1 MNSEL
6 RRIGHYELDVRMLR
20 LYLVNEGRRKEV
32 RRLSFREA
40 CILDMLIS
48 AEEDVVSNQ
57 RFLNEIWGEDTLY
70 NLNSLYVFI
79 SRLKQYLSQDDSLII
94 QNIRGLGY
102 RLIRK

>member
-20 LYLVNEGRRKEV
+20 LYYVSNRRRVEV
-32 RRLSFREA
+32 RHLSFREA

-48 AEEDVVSNQ
+48 AEEEVVDNQ
-57 RFLNEIWGEDTLY
+57 RLLNEIWGDVTLY

-79 SRLKQYLSQDDSLII
+79 SRLKQYLSQDDTILI
-94 QNIRGLGY
+94 QNIRGKGY
-102 RLIRK
+102 RLITK